1 MDEYFY
7 AVSITSCYCVLHKTR
22 NYPSA
27 VVPACASFR
36 VDKSNILIVCL
47 VLSPGNSLSLSSL
60 SVSSLFTVGECVYVC
75 VCVGGGGGGVRG
87 GVFCTMIFSVLGL
100 LVSFTQTDSRLGEK

>member
-7 AVSITSCYCVLHKTR
+7 SISITSCYCVLHKTR

-47 VLSPGNSLSLSSL
+47 VLSPCNSLSLSSL
-60 SVSSLFTVGECVYVC
+60 SSLFTVVECVYVC
-75 VCVGGGGGGVRG
+75 VCVWGGGGGGG
-87 GVFCTMIFSVLGL
+87 GYFAL
-100 LVSFTQTDSRLGEK
+100 